1 MMRVLVVVPQTF
13 EMLLVRELLLQVAVV
28 ELVVGPEVPAVLVV
42 VLLLTQV
49 VPGKQVLVVVDHKF
63 QVELQE
69 LEILQR

>member
-69 LEILQR
+69 LEILQQ